1 MYEGLSPGTRIHGA
15 HLRSEALERGGPQKK
30 RKTEVDYISGAVV
43 RAAARQGRRAPAQEM
58 MVNLV
63 HAME

>member
-1 MYEGLSPGTRIHGA
+1 MKALVLGPGSMGLIYGA
-15 HLRSEALERGGPQKK
+15 KLSKEADLKNM

-43 RAAARQGRRAPAQEM
+43 RAAARQGRRDPAQEM

>member
-1 MYEGLSPGTRIHGA
+1 MKVLVLGPGSMGLLYGA
-15 HLRSEALERGGPQKK
+15 KLSKEADLKNM
-30 RKTEVDYISGAVV
+30 RKTEADYISGAVV
-43 RAAARQGRRAPAQEM
+43 RAAVRQGRRAPAQEM

>member
-1 MYEGLSPGTRIHGA
+1 MKVLVLGPGSMGLLYGA
-15 HLRSEALERGGPQKK
+15 KLSKEADLKNM

>member
-1 MYEGLSPGTRIHGA
+1 MKVLVLGPGSMGLIYGA
-15 HLRSEALERGGPQKK
+15 KLSKEADLKNM